1 MIELP
6 EDDDVL
12 CRELGSLLVRSDPMP
27 ASITAA
33 ARGAFAWRTVD
44 AELAVLRSDSLLEAT
59 GGVRGGAD
67 RQLTVESGSISVE
80 IDVLDGGRRI
90 VGQVVPPQAG
100 AIDLEGP
107 HTRSATATDA
117 YGQFSLDVGN
127 GPARLRFS
135 AADGSSVV
143 TDWVTL

>member
-12 CRELGSLLVRSDPMP
+12 ARELGSLLRRTSPMP
-27 ASITAA
+27 ASVVAA

-44 AELAVLRSDSLLEAT
+44 AELAVLRADSLLEAT
-59 GGVRGGAD
+59 AGVRGGAD
-67 RQLTVESGSISVE
+67 RQLTFEAADVSVE
-80 IDVLDGGRRI
+80 VDVLDGGRRI

-107 HTRSATATDA
+107 HTRSAAAADDF
-117 YGQFSLDVGN
+117 GQFVLDVWN

-135 AADGSSVV
+135 GADGCSVV

>member
-6 EDDDVL
+6 EDDDL
-12 CRELGSLLVRSDPMP
+12 LARELGSLLRRSNPMP
-27 ASITAA
+27 DSILAA

-44 AELAVLRSDSLLEAT
+44 AELAVLRADSVLEAAV
-59 GGVRGGAD
+59 GVRGGAD
-67 RQLTVESGSISVE
+67 RQLTFESANVSVE
-80 IDVLDGGRRI
+80 VDVLDGGRRI

-100 AIDLEGP
+100 SVDLEGP
-107 HTRSATATDA
+107 HTRSTAQADS
-117 YGQFSLDVGN
+117 YGQFALDVWN

-135 AADGSSVV
+135 GADGRSVV